1 MKAVSNED
9 RVWLVTGASSG
20 FGRAISVE
28 VLERGHRLV
37 ATSRDPERLRELMQ
51 RDPERVLALGLD
63 VTDPAAARRAVD
75 RAVSHFGQLDV
86 VVNNAGYG
94 HVGAVEELTDDD
106 VRQQLAVNLL
116 GVINVTRAALPHMR
130 RQRAGHLVQMSSLN
144 GVEGLA
150 GGATYAASKFA
161 IEGWSESLA
170 EEVAPFGIDVTIVE
184 PGPHRTNFLH
194 QGSVKWAAEIPDY
207 ADTAGAVRK
216 MLREMDGA
224 QPGDP
229 ARAASAIMAAVEASE
244 PPLRLPLGK
253 MALDHIRARLRAQL
267 DELDAWAEIGATS
280 DFPDDS
286 AEKPGRRAAG
296 SK

>member
-20 FGRAISVE
+20 LGRAICKE
-28 VLERGHRLV
+28 VLERGHRLA
-37 ATSRDPERLRELMQ
+37 ATSRDVERLRPLLQ
-51 RDPERVLALGLD
+51 IDPERVLALSLD
-63 VTDPAAARRAVD
+63 VTDADAARRAVD
-75 RAVSHFGQLDV
+75 EAVSHFGQLDV

-94 HVGAVEELTDDD
+94 HVGAVEELSDEEL
-106 VRQQLAVNLL
+106 RQQLAVNLL
-116 GVINVTRAALPHMR
+116 GVMNVTRAALPHMR
-130 RQRAGHLVQMSSLN
+130 RQRSGHLVQMSSLN

-184 PGPHRTNFLH
+184 PGPHRTAFLH
-194 QGSVKWAAEIPDY
+194 EGNVKVAAEMPEY
-207 ADTAGAVRK
+207 ADSVGQARR
-216 MLREMDGA
+216 MLRQMDGA

-229 ARAASAIMAAVEASE
+229 ARAASAIMQAVEASE

-267 DELDAWAEIGATS
+267 EELEAWAAIGATT
-280 DFPDDS
+280 DFPDHD
-286 AEKPGRRAAG
+286 EKTGRPAG
-296 SK
+296 GAS